1 MKHFVRLPSVIL
13 CLYGIADWTRAS
25 RVFHISLPH
34 LCSHRLRGGTTAP
47 YNRNNNNSTT
57 MSHGFTRCRGETSMM
72 FARMHRETLII
83 MCEHTRRRGCDC
95 SVELCHRSTAMH
107 QCAKPPHPD
116 WLDRWF
122 AACCWAEHVKA
133 ICSGWQVFFAAD
145 KLLRGSDGTQ
155 MRPTSSREG
164 WTLFLA
170 CMCDDCFIRMCWK
183 SIMQKGETHPWFE
196 DYILEQP
203 RRASLFQ
210 R

>member
-1 MKHFVRLPSVIL
+1 MPSPAAWWDDGTIQQKQQQQHHHE
-13 CLYGIADWTRAS
+13 S
-25 RVFHISLPH
+25 RVY
-34 LCSHRLRGGTTAP
+34 TVQ
-47 YNRNNNNSTT
+47 
-57 MSHGFTRCRGETSMM
+57 RGETSMTS
-72 FARMHRETLII
+72 AHMHRQTLII

-107 QCAKPPHPD
+107 QGAKAPRPD

-122 AACCWAEHVKA
+122 AACCWVEHVKA

-155 MRPTSSREG
+155 MRPTSSRG
-164 WTLFLA
+164 CRTLFLA
-170 CMCDDCFIRMCWK
+170 SVCDDCFICMCWK

-210 R
+210 W